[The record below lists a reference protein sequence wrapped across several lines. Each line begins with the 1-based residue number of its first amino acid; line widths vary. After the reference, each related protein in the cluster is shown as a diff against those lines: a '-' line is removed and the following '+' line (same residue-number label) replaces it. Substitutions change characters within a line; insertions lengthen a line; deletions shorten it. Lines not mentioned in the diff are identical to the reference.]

1 MTYENSQPNR
11 ACQAESL
18 VVRVSNSYRETAS
31 LETGFQVEDAEHLH
45 RVARHGELLPD
56 YTNVSV
62 TQVSIK
68 VSTTAVCGI
77 GRCVAVADGVGSF
90 ASSAR
95 VIVPVLERSVLVS
108 DIVVLPPVKFCSNKR
123 LA

>member
-1 MTYENSQPNR
+1 VAHEDSQPNR
-11 ACQAESL
+11 ACQAESF
-18 VVRVSNSYRETAS
+18 VVRVPDANRKSAS
-31 LETGFQVEDAEHLH
+31 FEAGFQIQNAEHLH